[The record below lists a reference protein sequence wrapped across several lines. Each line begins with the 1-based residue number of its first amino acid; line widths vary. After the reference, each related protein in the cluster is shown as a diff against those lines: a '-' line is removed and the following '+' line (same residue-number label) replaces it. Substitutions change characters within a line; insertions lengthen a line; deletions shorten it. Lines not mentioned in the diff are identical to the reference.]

1 MKKTGGG
8 SQTSGAVDYRGSATR
23 ITCCRDHTRPG
34 FRHPNMAVIVM
45 GGRRMPGVG
54 HETGGKARPVVD
66 CPAAPEVSVVSAVFG
81 TTGVLL
87 ILVVVVDALWTALW
101 VDGAAGPV
109 TSRVSTWV
117 WRSALRLLGRRHRM
131 LSVFGPLILLG
142 TVLGWLL
149 GLWAGWV
156 LLFAADPQS
165 LIDTRN
171 PGIADWAGR
180 IWFVGYAMFT
190 MGNGDFSPQDGS
202 WQIIAS
208 LVNGSGMLLITLAIT
223 YLLSVIS
230 AVTVKRAFAA
240 SVHSLGG
247 SGRSILYVAWN
258 GRSFDTLDR
267 QLTQLS
273 SELASVTERY
283 LAYPVLQY
291 YHAARPEKSPAVAVA
306 VLDDALTLLRFGV
319 HSHARPN
326 PAALSA
332 ARSTVASF
340 LETLDAAF
348 IPMAP
353 RPPPLPALDELRD
366 RGMPVVSDQEFA
378 AGTEHLDDR
387 RRAVLGLVHYNG
399 WTY

>member
-1 MKKTGGG
+1 M
-8 SQTSGAVDYRGSATR
+8 
-23 ITCCRDHTRPG
+23 
-34 FRHPNMAVIVM
+34 
-45 GGRRMPGVG
+45 
-54 HETGGKARPVVD
+54 
-66 CPAAPEVSVVSAVFG
+66 SAVFG
-81 TTGVLL
+81 TAGLLL
-87 ILVVVVDALWTALW
+87 ILVVLLDALWTALW

-117 WRSALRLLGRRHRM
+117 WRIARRLGGHRHRLL
-131 LSVFGPLILLG
+131 SVTGPLILLG

-149 GLWAGWV
+149 LLWTGWV

-165 LIDTRN
+165 LTDTRD
-171 PGIADWAGR
+171 PGNADWAGR

-190 MGNGDFSPQDGS
+190 MGNGDFSPEDGR

-230 AVTVKRAFAA
+230 AVTVKRAFAS
-240 SVHSLGG
+240 SVHSLGE
-247 SGRSILYVAWN
+247 SGGAILRMAWN
-258 GRSFDTLDR
+258 GHSFNTLDR

-291 YHAARPEKSPAVAVA
+291 YHAARPEKSPALAVA
-306 VLDDALTLLRFGV
+306 VLDDALTLLRFAV
-319 HSHARPN
+319 HAPARPN
-326 PAALSA
+326 PAVLAA

-340 LETLDAAF
+340 LDTLDTAI
-348 IPMAP
+348 IPLAP
-353 RPPPLPALDELRD
+353 HAPPIPDLDELRD
-366 RGMPVVSDQEFA
+366 RGMPVLSDREFVDA
-378 AGTEHLDDR
+378 VEGLDDR

-399 WTY
+399 WTC

>member
-1 MKKTGGG
+1 MSHEPT
-8 SQTSGAVDYRGSATR
+8 VPL
-23 ITCCRDHTRPG
+23 PG
-34 FRHPNMAVIVM
+34 R
-45 GGRRMPGVG
+45 
-54 HETGGKARPVVD
+54 
-66 CPAAPEVSVVSAVFG
+66 VSVVSAVFG
-81 TTGVLL
+81 TIGLLL

-117 WRSALRLLGRRHRM
+117 WRIALRLVGHHHRI
-131 LSVFGPLILLG
+131 LSICGPLILLG

-149 GLWAGWV
+149 GLWTGWV

-165 LIDTRN
+165 LMDTRD
-171 PGIADWAGR
+171 PGTADWAGR
-180 IWFVGYAMFT
+180 IWFVGYSMFT
-190 MGNGDFSPQDGS
+190 MGNGDFSPQDGW

-208 LVNGSGMLLITLAIT
+208 FVNGSGMLLITLAIT

-240 SVHSLGG
+240 SVHSLGE
-247 SGRSILYVAWN
+247 SGPAILCAAWN
-258 GRSFDTLDR
+258 GRSFHTLDR

-291 YHAARPEKSPAVAVA
+291 YHAARPQKSPAVAVA

-319 HSHARPN
+319 HPRVRPN
-326 PAALSA
+326 PADLAA

-353 RPPPLPALDELRD
+353 HPPPPPDLDELRD
-366 RGMPVVSDQEFA
+366 RGMPLRSDPEFA
-378 AGTEHLDDR
+378 TAIEDLDDR
-387 RRAVLGLVHYNG
+387 RRAVLGLVRYNG
-399 WTY
+399 WTCWQG